1 MEVGTEGPDDKK
13 DGRGGGGSCFEF
25 FSQPVACGDCA
36 ITVGL
41 V

>member
-1 MEVGTEGPDDKK
+1 MEVGTEGQMKMAW
-13 DGRGGGGSCFEF
+13 GWGGIA
-25 FSQPVACGDCA
+25 ACGYCA

>member
-1 MEVGTEGPDDKK
+1 MEVGTEGPDNKK
-13 DGRGGGGSCFEF
+13 DGRGRGEGCLEF
-25 FSQPVACGDCA
+25 FSQPVVCGDCA